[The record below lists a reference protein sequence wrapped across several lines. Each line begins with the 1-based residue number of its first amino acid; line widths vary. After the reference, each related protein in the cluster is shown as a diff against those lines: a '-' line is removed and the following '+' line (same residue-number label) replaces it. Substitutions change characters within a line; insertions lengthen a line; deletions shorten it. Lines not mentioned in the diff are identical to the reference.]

1 MITDVAFVSS
11 FLGAFVLTI
20 ILTPLV
26 KKVAL
31 KGGAYVDPVKDRDER
46 HIHTQIIPRMGGVA
60 IFLSFLAISLIHLGI
75 SRRLIGVLIGAS
87 LILIV
92 GVWDDLRGLTA
103 FQKLFWQIT
112 AAVVVV
118 ASGITINF
126 ITNPLGGAIRLDTLR
141 IPLVTIN
148 GNPYGIS
155 VWGDLLTIFWIV
167 AMINTLNFLDGLDG
181 LATGVTGIGALVVFG
196 ISLTSGGPEL
206 ATALLA
212 IILAGAALGFLPYNF
227 YPARIFLGDSGS
239 MFLGFMIGVVSII
252 SSAKIATALLVLGF
266 PILDMGW
273 VVIRRLIQRKSPF
286 AADRGHLHHRLLDAG
301 LSQWQAVL
309 LLYFICTLFGLASLF
324 LQGSREE
331 LIALVL
337 LAGTMLL
344 FTFGLIIIMASKK
357 RGKNGESSTVYY
369 LERFFA
375 ERHEKKKSKAKSS

>member
-1 MITDVAFVSS
+1 
-11 FLGAFVLTI
+11 
-20 ILTPLV
+20 
-26 KKVAL
+26 
-31 KGGAYVDPVKDRDER
+31 
-46 HIHTQIIPRMGGVA
+46 
-60 IFLSFLAISLIHLGI
+60 
-75 SRRLIGVLIGAS
+75 
-87 LILIV
+87 
-92 GVWDDLRGLTA
+92 
-103 FQKLFWQIT
+103 
-112 AAVVVV
+112 
-118 ASGITINF
+118 
-126 ITNPLGGAIRLDTLR
+126 
-141 IPLVTIN
+141 
-148 GNPYGIS
+148 
-155 VWGDLLTIFWIV
+155 
-167 AMINTLNFLDGLDG
+167 MINTLNFLDGLDG

-196 ISLTSGGPEL
+196 ISVTSGGPEL
-206 ATALLA
+206 AIALLA

-252 SSAKIATALLVLGF
+252 GSAKIATALLVLGF

-301 LSQWQAVL
+301 LKQWQAVL
-309 LLYFICTLFGLASLF
+309 LLYFICTIFGLASLL

-337 LAGTMLL
+337 LAGTITL
-344 FTFGLIIIMASKK
+344 GLVVIMASKK